1 MVGVGASQAR
11 HSCCSRGSRR
21 SLHFFEHLGRA
32 GFSCAPT
39 FSVGGL
45 LWPPASRPPAIQ
57 FLGQCHRA
65 TVRMYIGAKRVAKSK
80 ENRRTMADLLA
91 PWKSVT
97 VWRQATGS
105 TYSEQG
111 MSSELSDSAETQRL
125 LVRIR
130 AGERAAFN
138 ELFDR
143 HRGDL
148 RRAVELRL
156 DRRLRARVDASD
168 IVQESHLEAYRRLDD
183 YLERTPMPFGLWLR
197 KTAQQ
202 QLLNHRRTHMTAA
215 RRSVHRE
222 DALPDQSSM
231 LIAAPLLHT
240 GPSPSRQAMK
250 REYARLVSEAVNELA
265 EIDRE
270 ILLMRNVEG
279 LTQQAI
285 AQVLELSHD
294 AVRQRYG
301 RALIKLQRL
310 LAAKGLGETD
320 V

>member
-1 MVGVGASQAR
+1 
-11 HSCCSRGSRR
+11 
-21 SLHFFEHLGRA
+21 
-32 GFSCAPT
+32 
-39 FSVGGL
+39 
-45 LWPPASRPPAIQ
+45 
-57 FLGQCHRA
+57 
-65 TVRMYIGAKRVAKSK
+65 
-80 ENRRTMADLLA
+80 
-91 PWKSVT
+91 
-97 VWRQATGS
+97 
-105 TYSEQG
+105 
-111 MSSELSDSAETQRL
+111 MSSDLSDSTETQL
-125 LVRIR
+125 LLARIR
-130 AGERAAFN
+130 VGERAAFD

-143 HRGDL
+143 HRGEL

-183 YLERTPMPFGLWLR
+183 YLERAPMPFGLWLR

-202 QLLNHRRTHMTAA
+202 QLVNHRRTHMRAV

-240 GPSPSRQAMK
+240 GPSPSRQVIK
-250 REYARLVSEAVNELA
+250 REYARLVSEAVNQLSEL
-265 EIDRE
+265 DRE

-285 AQVLELSHD
+285 AQVLDLSHD

-301 RALIKLQRL
+301 RSLIKLQRL
-310 LAAKGLGETD
+310 LAAKGLGEAD